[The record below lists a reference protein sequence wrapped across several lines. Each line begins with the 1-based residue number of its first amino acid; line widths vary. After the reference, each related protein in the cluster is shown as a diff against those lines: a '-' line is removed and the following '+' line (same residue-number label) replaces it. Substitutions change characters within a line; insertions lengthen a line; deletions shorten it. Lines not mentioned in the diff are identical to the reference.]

1 MENKAQNSCLESPT
15 IKHSATLQNQS
26 SLPDYNEVIQAA
38 SKSEVKQTK
47 VAHKTSPKP
56 TLLHQD
62 SAKFL
67 TVNQHPRKLSTSLTS
82 KCEIPSF
89 QLKLFFPCNEN
100 CDKNNEIL
108 NKFL

>member
-1 MENKAQNSCLESPT
+1 MVKPEVENKAQNSCLESPT
-15 IKHSATLQNQS
+15 IKHTATLQNQS

-47 VAHKTSPKP
+47 AAHKTSPKP
-56 TLLHQD
+56 ALPHQD

-82 KCEIPSF
+82 KCE
-89 QLKLFFPCNEN
+89 
-100 CDKNNEIL
+100 
-108 NKFL
+108 